1 MVTSITVLTA
11 RTGTGGTYRA
21 ITDEHGETYLC
32 YDKTLWHHLEAGNF
46 FYAEY
51 DVATRKDS
59 KGSYNRIIGISKE
72 EPKAKE
78 VALKPS
84 PGKATAETAPKAL
97 VEQEIEEERATREL
111 AKRQGDAKNRAFALS
126 YALVVAAQ
134 STIGKELSSD
144 NIIALAKKFA
154 KYLDTGE

>member
-1 MVTSITVLTA
+1 MDTNYCKEHGTLWFKKGQMKSYAHPIKEGKITI
-11 RTGTGGTYRA
+11 GWCNKP
-21 ITDEHGETYLC
+21 TDEAPSL
-32 YDKTLWHHLEAGNF
+32 
-46 FYAEY
+46 
-51 DVATRKDS
+51 V
-59 KGSYNRIIGISKE
+59 
-72 EPKAKE
+72 KE
-78 VALKPS
+78 VIKEGAKIV
-84 PGKATAETAPKAL
+84 ETAPKAL

-126 YALVVAAQ
+126 YAKDLAVAAQ